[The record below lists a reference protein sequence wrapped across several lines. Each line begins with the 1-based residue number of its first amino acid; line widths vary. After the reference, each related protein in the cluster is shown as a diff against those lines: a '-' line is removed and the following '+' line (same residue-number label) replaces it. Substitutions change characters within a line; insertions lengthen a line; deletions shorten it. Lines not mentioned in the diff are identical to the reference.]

1 MEKILLFD
9 LEQTLFPDWT
19 EDHETLIPLIH
30 SELRDWIFNQFPF
43 RAGVFSWA
51 IHDAADLKKFNTK
64 MRPNIE
70 EHLHFKFEDD
80 LIFTVHQIGSMINE
94 WTRMPFETP
103 SSTCQLFKK
112 EGSIRHMWHHFFTQP
127 NTHVILLDDTVDDS
141 VTKRTSILG
150 QSNGNFTHSQ
160 PIDNS
165 ILELVNP
172 WSIIKG

>member
-1 MEKILLFD
+1 MDKILLFD

-19 EDHETLIPLIH
+19 EDHETLLPLLH
-30 SELRDWIFNQFPF
+30 PELRDWIFDQFPF

-51 IHDAADLKKFNTK
+51 IHDDRDKAIFNKK
-64 MRPNIE
+64 MRPSIE

-80 LIFTVHQIGSMINE
+80 LIFSVHQIGTMIKVWE
-94 WTRMPFETP
+94 KMPFET
-103 SSTCQLFKK
+103 SSETVQLFKK
-112 EGSIRHMWHHFFTQP
+112 EGSIRHMWRNFFTEP

-141 VTKRTSILG
+141 VTRRTSILG
-150 QSNGNFTHSQ
+150 HANGHNTTSK

-172 WSIIKG
+172 WTIIRS